1 MTDYLKTNQFLNGQ
15 ADDTRCWETNTGL
28 KVERQCQECW
38 NLCEKLTSS
47 SILIRA
53 GCGRKMECKPGCQTA
68 CDFIMKKP
76 KGPPL
81 ESRWGFS
88 KKVQVLPS
96 PNELLIEWFPPERED
111 LLTSSS
117 GTSGSVTWPGS
128 GSSAGPIVYVLA
140 TRNANKDRNGW
151 RVVAQLASTK
161 IRIELQALPFVP
173 EFSLMAVSESGVIA
187 YTTFKTETLVR
198 GSFDDPSGPEFR
210 QLRQSPDATWYLD
223 PYDSQSAYSDE
234 DSTNS
239 GSINASLSLFTVAM
253 SSEDGLGEVLHTG
266 RQHAV
271 LKFRGP
277 SWLAANVQH
286 FYSVRWLF
294 MDCHGVYD
302 GVPRCN
308 RPRDDHGATVNA
320 LVDEEASYT
329 IKDLN
334 FNSIYQ
340 LIVYL
345 KEDIRVYAKLVLK
358 TSRCQSPDAIK
369 LYHCLDDVPKENRS
383 KVPVKLANSD
393 DYEPEILRLSVNISS
408 MSLRPGTDVV
418 LVNVTWVPV
427 LNQSAVTYNV
437 TTYTEKEGTHV
448 ALLTTPHPYIVLTLR
463 QNTIYRVQVA
473 ADVASPS
480 DASLDTV
487 HIFETL
493 EFNTSEVN
501 LEMYRTPQ
509 PFRSGSNQEI
519 EEVNGIIIGVICFVV
534 VVVLVLLTVFLYKKR
549 NSFKGIIDTKATV
562 AKSNSYKSNVG
573 GKSDYSNQ
581 LVAFS
586 DEWEIDPAL
595 LKFSTQ
601 LGQGAFGKVV
611 TGYYQDQRVAIKL
624 VREGAPVSYK
634 EDLVAEINL
643 MKRIGNHPNIV
654 CLIGACTLNEPIAL
668 VMEYVPYGNL
678 HNFLK
683 KCRLEGDLRKRSD
696 GPSEITYT
704 MIQDSGGLECGVV
717 TPADM
722 LSFARQV
729 AMAME
734 YMSEKKYVHRDLAA
748 RNVLIDHGK
757 VVKVCDF
764 GLSRD
769 VFHDNH
775 YKKLTNGK
783 LPLKWMAIESLRDR
797 IFTTQSD
804 VWSFGIVLWEIVT
817 MGASP
822 YPSVALADLY
832 YVLSS
837 GYRMD
842 KPSNCSQ
849 QLYDI
854 MRSCWVEEPLERPDF
869 TQLRLMLEDLLTED
883 RDYLVLEDI
892 DVPISH
898 SDNSSSPF
906 PGGAPSS
913 DQPPTSVPQNTDPS
927 QISSLLPSPP
937 PSLSPLS
944 PISQQSYA
952 TSPKPPSNPTKLL
965 PPPPK
970 AQVKQAHQVS
980 PLSPHQTQQ
989 QHRRQ
994 HFFAPDDSLSNTSS
1008 IIAVVDHRHRAAA
1021 GGSPLTPMSPSTG
1034 AILTT
1039 FSPTQ
1044 RPSSASGS
1052 AGSTA
1057 ASTSFSF
1064 PAYGCPPDIYP
1075 AASSVNNYNNSS
1087 VISATS
1093 NATYDD
1099 YNNTR
1104 KSLELDGKNSGSI
1117 VASAHSASPTS
1128 LFQSFP
1134 GLGHKPTRSLS
1145 SSSSTSSTSSLT
1157 PLSLS
1162 NCGRHD
1168 SPSKP
1173 GTVGPNTTKYVKKTA
1188 PRRDH
1193 MRINVCTHQN
1203 STDRLFRPSE
1213 SDSSPSSC

>member
-1 MTDYLKTNQFLNGQ
+1 LITYICLITTTIQ
-15 ADDTRCWETNTGL
+15 
-28 KVERQCQECW
+28 CW
-38 NLCEKLTSS
+38 NLCEKLTSH
-47 SILIRA
+47 SILVKS
-53 GCGRKMECKPGCQTA
+53 GCRRKMECKSGCQTA
-68 CDFIMKKP
+68 CDFVLTKP
-76 KGPPL
+76 KAPPL
-81 ESRWGFS
+81 QSQWDFL
-88 KKVQVLPS
+88 KKVRVLPS
-96 PNELLIEWFPPERED
+96 PNEMVIEWFPPERKD

-117 GTSGSVTWPGS
+117 DLSGSAAWPDS
-128 GSSAGPIVYVLA
+128 ESDAGPIVYVLA
-140 TRNANKDRNGW
+140 TRNANKDRDGW

-161 IRIELQALPFVP
+161 IRIEMQALPFVP
-173 EFSLMAVSESGVIA
+173 QFSLMAVTESGVIA
-187 YTTFKTETLVR
+187 YTTFKTESLVR

-210 QLRQSPDATWYLD
+210 KLRLSPEPSWYLD
-223 PYDSQSAYSDE
+223 PSDSQSVFSDE
-234 DSTNS
+234 DASVF
-239 GSINASLSLFTVAM
+239 GRVNASLSLFTEA
-253 SSEDGLGEVLHTG
+253 STDTDGLGEVLHTG
-266 RQHAV
+266 RQHATV
-271 LKFRGP
+271 KFKGP
-277 SWLAANVQH
+277 SWLAPDVEQ

-294 MDCHGVYD
+294 IDCQGVYD
-302 GVPRCN
+302 GVPECN
-308 RPRDDHGATVNA
+308 LPRDDHGATVNA
-320 LVDEEASYT
+320 LVDEEATYV

-340 LIVYL
+340 LVIYL
-345 KEDIRVYAKLVLK
+345 KEDIRVYAKIVFK
-358 TSRCQSPDAIK
+358 TSRCEKPDALK
-369 LYHCLDDVPKENRS
+369 LHYCLDAVPTEKRS
-383 KVPVKLANSD
+383 KVPIKLAD
-393 DYEPEILRLSVNISS
+393 QAGYEPEILRLSVNISS

-418 LVNVTWVPV
+418 LVNVTWAPV
-427 LNQSAVTYNV
+427 LNQSASYNV
-437 TTYTEKEGTHV
+437 TTFTEEEGTHI
-448 ALLTTPHPYIVLTLR
+448 ALLTTSHPYIVLTLR
-463 QNTIYRVQVA
+463 QNTHYRVQVA
-473 ADVASPS
+473 TDVAPIN
-480 DASLDTV
+480 DATLDSI
-487 HIFETL
+487 HIFDVL

-501 LEMYRTPQ
+501 LEMYRIPQ
-509 PFRSGSNQEI
+509 PFRSKSNQEI
-519 EEVNGIIIGVICFVV
+519 EEVDGIIIGVICSLV
-534 VVVLVLLTVFLYKKR
+534 VVVLILITVFLYKKR

-581 LVAFS
+581 LVVFS

-654 CLIGACTLNEPIAL
+654 GLIGACTLNEPIAL

-683 KCRLEGDLRKRSD
+683 KCRMEGDLRKRSD

-704 MIQDSGGLECGVV
+704 VIQDCGGLESGTV

-734 YMSEKKYVHRDLAA
+734 YMTEKKYVHRDLAA

-822 YPSVALADLY
+822 YPNVALADLY

-854 MRSCWVEEPLERPDF
+854 MRSCWVEEPQDRPDF

-892 DVPISH
+892 DVPISN
-898 SDNSSSPF
+898 SDNSSSPSQ
-906 PGGAPSS
+906 PG
-913 DQPPTSVPQNTDPS
+913 
-927 QISSLLPSPP
+927 SLGTE
-937 PSLSPLS
+937 SL
-944 PISQQSYA
+944 
-952 TSPKPPSNPTKLL
+952 
-965 PPPPK
+965 
-970 AQVKQAHQVS
+970 
-980 PLSPHQTQQ
+980 
-989 QHRRQ
+989 
-994 HFFAPDDSLSNTSS
+994 
-1008 IIAVVDHRHRAAA
+1008 
-1021 GGSPLTPMSPSTG
+1021 
-1034 AILTT
+1034 
-1039 FSPTQ
+1039 
-1044 RPSSASGS
+1044 
-1052 AGSTA
+1052 
-1057 ASTSFSF
+1057 
-1064 PAYGCPPDIYP
+1064 
-1075 AASSVNNYNNSS
+1075 
-1087 VISATS
+1087 
-1093 NATYDD
+1093 
-1099 YNNTR
+1099 
-1104 KSLELDGKNSGSI
+1104 
-1117 VASAHSASPTS
+1117 SASPPT
-1128 LFQSFP
+1128 LFQSF
-1134 GLGHKPTRSLS
+1134 HKPTRSLS

-1157 PLSLS
+1157 PLSTSSLARLDTS
-1162 NCGRHD
+1162 I
-1168 SPSKP
+1168 KP
-1173 GTVGPNTTKYVKKTA
+1173 GIGPNTTKYVKKAA
-1188 PRRDH
+1188 PKRDH

-1203 STDRLFRPSE
+1203 STDRLFRQSE